1 MVESGR
7 YLMSAEEVEQLR
19 QGLKKKWEA
28 VNKEYQSITHVKQI
42 DTVGLKRKKENCE
55 KELRQLEM
63 DIEKLNK
70 IYIFVDTT
78 K

>member
-1 MVESGR
+1 
-7 YLMSAEEVEQLR
+7 MSREEIDQLR

-28 VNKEYQSITHVKQI
+28 VNKEYQSITHINRI

-55 KELRQLEM
+55 RELKQLEI

-70 IYIFVDTT
+70 AYIFVDTT